1 MPVESKGIP
10 FPRTS
15 SFPPPLVLV
24 IPDIFYRESILAS
37 FPQNLTCTFSQLLI
51 RINFNNQLQIKVK
64 ASMEMRE
71 E

>member
-10 FPRTS
+10 FSYDFVIPA
-15 SFPPPLVLV
+15 PLVLV
-24 IPDIFYRESILAS
+24 IPDIFYRESIFPS
-37 FPQNLTCTFSQLLI
+37 FPQNLTCTFFQLLI